1 MFSRIDRLL
10 GHKTHLNKFKKNEIL
25 SITFLDNNG
34 MSLEINSKR
43 KAEKWTNVKR
53 KLNSTLF
60 NNQQWAK
67 EEITR
72 EIRKNFE
79 VNENTIYQHL
89 WDSAK
94 AELIGKFTV
103 LNAFIERGNISNQQ
117 PTLWLKEL
125 EKEDQTKS
133 KVIRRKGII
142 KIRAETNEFE
152 NRRQ

>member
-1 MFSRIDRLL
+1 
-10 GHKTHLNKFKKNEIL
+10 
-25 SITFLDNNG
+25 

-43 KAEKWTNVKR
+43 KAEKWTNVKWE
-53 KLNSTLF
+53 LNSTLL

-72 EIRKNFE
+72 EIKENFE
-79 VNENTIYQHL
+79 TNENTIYQHL

-94 AELIGKFTV
+94 AELIGKFIV
-103 LNAFIERGNISNQQ
+103 LNAFIKRGNISNQQ

-133 KVIRRKGII
+133 KVIRRKEII
-142 KIRAETNEFE
+142 KIRAETNELE
-152 NRRQ
+152 NRIKLN